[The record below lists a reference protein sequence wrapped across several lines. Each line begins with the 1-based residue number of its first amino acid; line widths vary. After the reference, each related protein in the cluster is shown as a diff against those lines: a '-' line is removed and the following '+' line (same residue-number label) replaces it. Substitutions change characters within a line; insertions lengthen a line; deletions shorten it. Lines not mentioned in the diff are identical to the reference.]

1 MGFVEDERFREF
13 NARCVF
19 FNRHGGVSPEPF
31 SSLNFSTTV
40 GDSPENVHKN
50 FEIAKNVIAA
60 KEIKTVNQIHSNRI
74 VQYSE
79 NKESADGIFTNKKG
93 IFLAIKFA
101 DCLPIALMD
110 VREKIV
116 MAIHAGWKGTHLK
129 ISKMALEQFIS
140 LGCKPE
146 NIIITIGPHICKN
159 CYEVKEDVSSKFDNK
174 FITTTKNGK
183 IFLDLSSANK
193 EQFKEMGVPEENIK
207 DLNICTFEN
216 EDFFSY
222 RRDRVCG
229 RNMGGIMLVDNY

>member
-40 GDSPENVHKN
+40 GDSPENVNKN

-74 VQYSE
+74 VEYSE
-79 NKESADGIFTNKKG
+79 NKESADGIFTNKRG

-116 MAIHAGWKGTHLK
+116 MAIHAGWKGTYLK

-174 FITTTKNGK
+174 FITTKDGK

-216 EDFFSY
+216 KDFFSY
-222 RRDRVCG
+222 RRDSVCG